1 MLHVRKNQQTF
12 EDKKTIMEM
21 QYEKNGLDPTMVV
34 HAPQYKLLQEKL
46 KKQNMMILG
55 EGFIFF
61 ILLFL
66 GTYKI
71 HAGFRKELML
81 NRQQRNFLLSITH
94 ELKSPI
100 ASIKLSLQTI
110 VNRKLEA
117 SQQERLLQNSLKDTE
132 RLQNLVNNL
141 LLAAKLDNQTV
152 TFAYEQQNL
161 SNLLQQITEKFT
173 LNSSI
178 KRNFHLDLESD
189 IYLKGDRTALSSIF
203 HNLIENAIKYSVND
217 DDILVK
223 AFLKNQQIIIEI
235 SDTGIGIPDKEKKKV
250 FKKFYRIGNEDTRK
264 TKGTGLG
271 LFIVRELVELH
282 SGHITLKDN
291 EPKGTTFQIAFPK
304 ANQQTAFQQNTNQGH
319 LPLNPVKN

>member
-1 MLHVRKNQQTF
+1 
-12 EDKKTIMEM
+12 M
-21 QYEKNGLDPTMVV
+21 QYERNGLDPMMVV
-34 HAPQYKLLQEKL
+34 HAPQYKALQEKL

-71 HAGFRKELML
+71 HAGFRKELTL

-100 ASIKLSLQTI
+100 ASIKLSLQTMF
-110 VNRKLEA
+110 NRKLDKN
-117 SQQERLLQNSLKDTE
+117 QQERLLQNSLKDTE

-152 TFAYEQQNL
+152 TFAYEQHNL
-161 SNLLQQITEKFT
+161 SNLLQQIAEKFT
-173 LNSSI
+173 INGAI
-178 KRNFHLDLESD
+178 KRHFHLDIEPQ
-189 IYLKGDRTALSSIF
+189 IFIKGDRTALSSIF
-203 HNLIENAIKYSVND
+203 HNLIENAIKYSSNH

-223 AFLKNQQIIIEI
+223 AFIQNNQTIVEI

-282 SGHITLKDN
+282 SGYITLKDH
-291 EPKGTTFQIAFPK
+291 EPKGTTFQITFPK
-304 ANQQTAFQQNTNQGH
+304 ATQQTASQQDHNSSP
-319 LPLNPVKN
+319 LPLNPAKN